1 MSGDR
6 LLFAGMPA
14 ALTLLLHGGLVA
26 VLLVRWT
33 APAQVVAAAPAIQ
46 PIQATVVRAEALKP
60 APKTQPKPKPKPK
73 SKPKPKP
80 KSETQ
85 VTPAPSIAQP
95 EPVAESEPAPTPVEP
110 PVPQTKL
117 DTEQLAAL
125 TREELDT
132 LVDAEIAAAGVGEPS
147 LRDVVAA
154 TIQAAVINRWTRPP
168 SARNGM
174 VSVLSIQLVPTGEV
188 VGVSVL
194 QSSGN
199 TAFDRSAMTA
209 VDRAG
214 RFPEVAKLDNRT
226 FESNFR
232 RFQLIFKPEDL
243 RY

>member
-1 MSGDR
+1 MSADR
-6 LLFAGMPA
+6 LLFTGLPA
-14 ALTLLLHGGLVA
+14 VLTLALHGGVVLMLV
-26 VLLVRWT
+26 VRWT
-33 APAQVVAAAPAIQ
+33 GSSEVIAAAPSIQ
-46 PIQATVVRAEALKP
+46 PIQASLVQAEALRPKPKPKP
-60 APKTQPKPKPKPK
+60 APKPKPKPK
-73 SKPKPKP
+73 PKPEAK
-80 KSETQ
+80 
-85 VTPAPSIAQP
+85 PAPEPTPEPPAEPKPTEIKQP
-95 EPVAESEPAPTPVEP
+95 EPAPA
-110 PVPQTKL
+110 L
-117 DTEQLAAL
+117 DAEQLAAL
-125 TREELDT
+125 TRDELDS
-132 LVDAEIAAAGVGEPS
+132 LVDADIAASGAGEPS

-154 TIQAAVINRWTRPP
+154 TIRASVITRWTRPP

-209 VDRAG
+209 VERTG

-226 FESNFR
+226 FEANFR

>member
-6 LLFAGMPA
+6 ALFTGLPA
-14 ALTLLLHGGLVA
+14 ILTLALHGGLVL
-26 VLLVRWT
+26 VLVVRWT
-33 APAQVVAAAPAIQ
+33 GPSEVIAAAPSIQ
-46 PIQATVVRAEALKP
+46 PIQASLIQAETLK
-60 APKTQPKPKPKPK
+60 PKPKPKPTPK
-73 SKPKPKP
+73 PTLQPKPKP
-80 KSETQ
+80 EPK
-85 VTPAPSIAQP
+85 P
-95 EPVAESEPAPTPVEP
+95 EPQPTPEPASEPKPADVEKP
-110 PVPQTKL
+110 EPAL
-117 DTEQLAAL
+117 DAEQLAAL
-125 TREELDT
+125 TRNELDS
-132 LVDAEIAAAGVGEPS
+132 LVEAEIAVAGANEPS

-154 TIQAAVINRWTRPP
+154 NIQASVINRWTRPP

-174 VSVLSIQLVPTGEV
+174 LSILSIQLVPTGEV

-209 VDRAG
+209 VERTG

-226 FESNFR
+226 FEVNFR

>member
-1 MSGDR
+1 MMSGDR

-14 ALTLLLHGGLVA
+14 ALTLLLHGGLIA

-33 APAQVVAAAPAIQ
+33 APAQVVAAAPSIQ
-46 PIQATVVRAEALKP
+46 PIQATVVRAADLVP
-60 APKTQPKPKPKPK
+60 APKPKPKPK
-73 SKPKPKP
+73 TKPKPAPKP
-80 KSETQ
+80 QKT
-85 VTPAPSIAQP
+85 TAPS
-95 EPVAESEPAPTPVEP
+95 APTPQPSVAPEPEPTVVEVP
-110 PVPQTKL
+110 APQTKM

-132 LVDAEIAAAGVGEPS
+132 LVDAEIATAGEGEPS

-209 VDRAG
+209 VDRVG
-214 RFPEVAKLDNRT
+214 RFPEVATLDNRT

>member
-1 MSGDR
+1 MISGDR

-14 ALTLLLHGGLVA
+14 ALTLLLHGGLIA

-33 APAQVVAAAPAIQ
+33 APAQVVAAAPSIQ
-46 PIQATVVRAEALKP
+46 PIQATVVRAADLVP
-60 APKTQPKPKPKPK
+60 APKPKPKPK
-73 SKPKPKP
+73 TKPKPAPKP
-80 KSETQ
+80 QKT
-85 VTPAPSIAQP
+85 TAPS
-95 EPVAESEPAPTPVEP
+95 APTPQPSVAPEPEPTVVEVP
-110 PVPQTKL
+110 APQTKM

-132 LVDAEIAAAGVGEPS
+132 LVDAEIATAGEGEPS

-209 VDRAG
+209 VDRVG
-214 RFPEVAKLDNRT
+214 RFPEVATLDNRT